1 MYEPALYQGITRHGT
16 DKNYKIYF
24 FGFMRNCIVKGIEK
38 LRKIWYNEVY
48 FIREVAMG
56 FWSKLF
62 EKKQEDITSS
72 NFPEYQQV
80 KIFNNEFATLLS
92 ADKYIARSDYIHLI
106 DTYRSTYEFFNSNK
120 KANTLIYYCRTNKL
134 NENTILSFL
143 SSFESI
149 LDLKNGS
156 VIVNEHNESYIKK
169 HLLSDK
175 QYLDNILS
183 EVDPQIILD
192 EEQRRVILSDEDYSL
207 VIAGAGA
214 GKTTTVAAK
223 VRYLVEKKG
232 IDPSQIL
239 VISFTNKAVGELKE
253 KINEGL
259 LIPCPI
265 TTFHSSGYAIL
276 RKQEAE
282 KKQIVG
288 EGFLFNTVNNYLKNN
303 ILEQPE
309 LVDKLIMFFGSY
321 FDAPY
326 EGNDI
331 NQFFNYISKAD
342 FSTLKGNVDE
352 YNAQIIDRRT
362 GEIKTIK
369 NELMRSAQEVQ
380 IANFLFLHNIEY
392 NYEEVYP
399 YHILKAKKPY
409 TPDFCIR
416 QGENVAYIEH
426 FGITESGH
434 HSFYTPEQLVKYKQE
449 INDKITLHRKHG
461 TKLIYTFSS
470 YNDGKDLIEHLQEN
484 LTKNGFELNK
494 RPSEEIFEK
503 LVNTEEN
510 KYILKLVK
518 LICVFIN
525 NFKTNGYNIDD
536 FYRFERSNA
545 NVRTKLFLDICKECY
560 LEYCK
565 KLAQCNSLDFQDMI
579 NDSARILREKQISK
593 ETLDFKYIIVD
604 EYQDISRQ
612 RFDLTKELSNLCD
625 AKIIAV
631 GDDWQSIY
639 AFSGSD
645 ITLFTHFCS
654 IMGYG
659 KELKITKTYRNAQE
673 VIDIAGNFVQK
684 NESQIKKSLVSP
696 KHIQKPVIIHTYSEE
711 FDRKEFKG
719 KGGRYFHLG
728 KKVEEIIGEILESNK
743 PNASILLIGR
753 FGFDARNLCF
763 SNDFIYDDK
772 NNKIISKKHKNA
784 RLEFLTAHS
793 SKGLGYDNV
802 IIVNARNEIYGFPSK
817 IDNDP
822 VMQYVIKDDKSIEYA
837 EERRLFYVAMT
848 RTKNRVYIVTPRQHP
863 SEFILELIHDYPN
876 ITVNGEI
883 TKENSTNIGTIK
895 KCPICGYPLQSRWK
909 KNYGLK
915 LWMCTNEPELCN
927 FITNDIDGGD
937 LSIQKCDRCKDGY
950 LIVKKG
956 NSGAVLGCTN
966 YKSDGKGCDRLMSR
980 DYYFRWLTTGYE
992 EDDSI
997 NKPSYPKEIKEV
1009 IPEVVPTKEP
1019 IKTIERKKAQVHM
1032 IEYQDKLVE
1041 KDGFS
1046 VVVDNEGQIITDMAL
1061 LAQLRTLRS
1070 QLSKDEKRPAY
1081 TIISNKG
1088 LVSLATYKPTTKEE
1102 FISLYGLG
1110 EVTYQSFGNKFI
1122 NAIKEFYNN

>member
-1 MYEPALYQGITRHGT
+1 
-16 DKNYKIYF
+16 
-24 FGFMRNCIVKGIEK
+24 
-38 LRKIWYNEVY
+38 
-48 FIREVAMG
+48 MG
-56 FWSKLF
+56 FFSKLF
-62 EKKQEDITSS
+62 GKKQLNTTKTS
-72 NFPEYQQV
+72 FPEFAQAENFNFELQKLLSLDSYLARSNYAYLID
-80 KIFNNEFATLLS
+80 KYKSTYDFFNN
-92 ADKYIARSDYIHLI
+92 
-106 DTYRSTYEFFNSNK
+106 NK
-120 KANTLIYYCRTNKL
+120 KANTLQYYCKTNKL
-134 NENTILSFL
+134 NESIVISFL
-143 SSFESI
+143 NNYENI

-156 VIVNEHNESYIKK
+156 KIIEEHNENYIKN
-169 HLLSDK
+169 HLASDK
-175 QYLDNILS
+175 QYLDSILS
-183 EVDPQIILD
+183 EVDPKILLD

-223 VRYLVEKKG
+223 VRYLVEKQG
-232 IDPSQIL
+232 VDPKQIL

-276 RKQEAE
+276 RKQEDE
-282 KKQIVG
+282 KKQIVSY
-288 EGFLFNTVNNYLKNN
+288 GFLFNTVNNYLKGN

-321 FDAPY
+321 FNAPY

-331 NQFFNYISKAD
+331 NLFFNYISKAD

-362 GEIKTIK
+362 GKTTTIK
-369 NELMRSAQEVQ
+369 NELVRSIQEVQ

-392 NYEEVYP
+392 NYEETYP

-409 TPDFCIR
+409 TPDFCIK
-416 QGENVAYIEH
+416 QGNNIAYIEH

-434 HSFYTPEQLVKYKQE
+434 HSFYTPEQLAKYKQE
-449 INDKITLHRKHG
+449 INDKISLHRKHG

-470 YNDGKDLIEHLQEN
+470 YKDGRDLLTHLREN
-484 LTKNGFELNK
+484 LIKNGFELTQ
-494 RPSEEIFEK
+494 RPSEEVFEK

-518 LICVFIN
+518 LICVFIS

-560 LEYCK
+560 LEYQK
-565 KLAQCNSLDFQDMI
+565 KLAQCNALDFQDMI
-579 NDSARILREKQISK
+579 NDSARILREKQLAK
-593 ETLDFKYIIVD
+593 EVLDFKYIIVD

-612 RFDLTKELSNLCD
+612 RFDLTKELSKLCN

-684 NESQIKKSLVSP
+684 NESQIKKSLISP
-696 KHIQKPVIIHTYSEE
+696 KHIQKPVIIDTYSEE
-711 FDRKEFKG
+711 FDRKEVKG
-719 KGGRYFHLG
+719 KGGKYFHLG
-728 KKVEEIIGEILESNK
+728 KKVEEIIGTILSNNK

-753 FGFDARNLCF
+753 YGFDAKNLCF
-763 SNDFIYDDK
+763 SNDFIYDEQ
-772 NNKIISKKHKNA
+772 NNKIISKKYKQA
-784 RLEFLTAHS
+784 KLEFLTAHS

-817 IDNDP
+817 VDNDP
-822 VMQYVIKDDKSIEYA
+822 VMQFVVKDDKSIEYA

-848 RTKNRVYIVTPRQHP
+848 RTKNRVFIVTPEQHP
-863 SEFILELIHDYPN
+863 SEFILELIKDYPN
-876 ITVNGEI
+876 ITLNGKI
-883 TKENSTNIGTIK
+883 NKENSTNVGMIK
-895 KCPICGYPLQSRWK
+895 KCPICGYPLQLRWK

-915 LWMCTNEPELCN
+915 LWMCTNEPEICN
-927 FITNDIDGGD
+927 YITNDVGGGD

-956 NSGAVLGCTN
+956 ASGAVLGCTN
-966 YKSDGKGCDRLMSR
+966 YKSDGTGCDRLMSR
-980 DYYFRWLTTGYE
+980 DYYLRWLTTGYE
-992 EDDSI
+992 EDTSVD
-997 NKPSYPKEIKEV
+997 KPSFAKVVEPI
-1009 IPEVVPTKEP
+1009 IPEVKP
-1019 IKTIERKKAQVHM
+1019 IKNTPVKEERKKPQVHTV
-1032 IEYQDKLVE
+1032 EYQEKFIE

-1046 VVVDNEGQIITDMAL
+1046 VIVDNEGQIITDMKL
-1061 LAQLRTLRS
+1061 LSHLRGLRMQLAQKEQKAPYL
-1070 QLSKDEKRPAY
+1070 
-1081 TIISNKG
+1081 IIKNKG
-1088 LVSLATYKPTTKEE
+1088 LVSLATYRPTTKEE
-1102 FISLYGLG
+1102 FINLNGLG
-1110 EVTYQSFGNKFI
+1110 ETTYNNYGVLFV
-1122 NAIKEFYNN
+1122 NAIKKFYNN